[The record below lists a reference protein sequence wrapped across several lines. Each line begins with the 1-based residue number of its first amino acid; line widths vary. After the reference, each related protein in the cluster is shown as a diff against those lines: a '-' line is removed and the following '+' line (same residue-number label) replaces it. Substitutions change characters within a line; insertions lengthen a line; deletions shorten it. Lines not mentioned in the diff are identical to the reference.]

1 MRIIRC
7 LSTGT
12 SYSGSLKC
20 STNVNVTEFMLIILN
35 GNGGSGKISMFYV
48 IGKIKKFLVGALR
61 HNIKIK
67 SPSSLDLFFMHRA

>member
-1 MRIIRC
+1 
-7 LSTGT
+7 
-12 SYSGSLKC
+12 
-20 STNVNVTEFMLIILN
+20 MLIILN